1 MLNDKGE
8 EVGIIY
14 GWYCTVT
21 DKWYIGQTVNPE
33 KRFNCHIDR
42 AINKK
47 DKTYF
52 YNSIRKY
59 GLENFVYCVLEEN
72 VLRENLNM
80 REIGWIEYYD
90 SFYCGYNMTAGG
102 NQTIFSEEF
111 KEKMSEANKG
121 RIPWNKGK
129 HGIYSEETLKKLSE
143 SLKGKQGYWTN
154 KHLSEETKK
163 KLSESLKGKQS
174 WQKGKPSYNR
184 KPVSKYDINGNF
196 IKKYNCITDALKENP
211 KAGHIGE
218 VCNGYRKQTGGFI
231 WKYA

>member
-1 MLNDKGE
+1 MINDKGE

-33 KRFNCHIDR
+33 GRFNCHIDR

-80 REIGWIEYYD
+80 REMDLIEYYD

-129 HGIYSEETLKKLSE
+129 HGIYSEETLKKMSE
-143 SLKGKQGYWTN
+143 SLKGKTAYWTG
-154 KHLSEETKK
+154 KHRSKESRIKM
-163 KLSESLKGKQS
+163 SESLKIKMAPYRKQVS
-174 WQKGKPSYNR
+174 QYNL
-184 KPVSKYDINGNF
+184 NGNF
-196 IKKYNCITDALKENP
+196 IKEYDCIKDAVKENP
-211 KAGHIGE
+211 KAVHIGE
-218 VCNGYRKQTGGFI
+218 VCKGYRKQSGGFI
-231 WKYA
+231 WKYAH